1 MGLPTKGIIG
11 PQFED
16 GAAVFPFAEPR
27 HRTLEA
33 QA

>member
-16 GAAVFPFAEPR
+16 GAAVFPN
-27 HRTLEA
+27 RTLEA